1 MVFRKA
7 NSSSSGH
14 SAGQDR
20 TGANRGAKRV
30 KPPLTEAKLRDLALH
45 YAARFAS
52 TGARLEGYLS
62 RKIRERGLA
71 EDGDGR
77 AVAVDVP
84 ALVARLVEQGSVDD
98 DAYARMRARDLG
110 SRGYGARRV
119 EESLRHAGV
128 GEGLRRQHA
137 PGEAAGRRAAALMA
151 QKRRLGPFGLPSE
164 GGDPLARRKAH
175 EKAVAAML
183 RAGHQYDH
191 VKVILAA
198 ARTAD
203 VEEWVAEA
211 FEAAAGDKGMDEQW

>member
-7 NSSSSGH
+7 NSSSSGN
-14 SAGQDR
+14 SSGVDR
-20 TGANRGAKRV
+20 TGASRGAKRV

-52 TGARLEGYLS
+52 TGARLEGYLL

-71 EDGDGR
+71 EDADGR
-77 AVAVDVP
+77 TVEVDVP
-84 ALVARLVEQGSVDD
+84 ALVARLVELGYVDD

-119 EESLRHAGV
+119 EETLRHAGV

-151 QKRRLGPFGLPSE
+151 KKKRLGPYGAP
-164 GGDPLARRKAH
+164 GDGNDPIARRKAH

-191 VKVILAA
+191 VKVVIAA
-198 ARTAD
+198 ARIED

-211 FEAAAGDKGMDEQW
+211 FEAAADEEGMDGQW

>member
-1 MVFRKA
+1 M
-7 NSSSSGH
+7 SGE
-14 SAGQDR
+14 DR
-20 TGANRGAKRV
+20 RSGGRREKRV

-52 TGARLEGYLS
+52 TGARLEGYLL

-71 EDGDGR
+71 EDADGR
-77 AVAVDVP
+77 TVEVDVP
-84 ALVARLVEQGSVDD
+84 ALVARLVELGYVDD

-110 SRGYGARRV
+110 ARGYGARRV

-128 GEGLRRQHA
+128 HEGLRRAHA
-137 PGEAAGRRAAALMA
+137 PGEAESRRAAALMA
-151 QKRRLGPFGLPSE
+151 RKKRLGPFGGQAE

-191 VKVILAA
+191 VKAILG
-198 ARTAD
+198 ARSIED
-203 VEEWVAEA
+203 VEDWVAEA
-211 FEAAAGDKGMDEQW
+211 AGDEGTDGTW